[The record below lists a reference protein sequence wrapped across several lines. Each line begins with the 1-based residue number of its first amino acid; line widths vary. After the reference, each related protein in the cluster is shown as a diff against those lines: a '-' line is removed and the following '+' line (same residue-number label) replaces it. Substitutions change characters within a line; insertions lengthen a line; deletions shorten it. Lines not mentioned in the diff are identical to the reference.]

1 MITTTTYPHAPRWP
15 TETFT
20 SGNQWWTAQTEPR
33 LEDAPDAPDDT
44 IDEGPDFDPST
55 RGPDG
60 PAPVPPEEVTP

>member
-1 MITTTTYPHAPRWP
+1 MDRPM
-15 TETFT
+15 
-20 SGNQWWTAQTEPR
+20 TEPR

-60 PAPVPPEEVTP
+60 PAPVPPDEVTP